1 MKPLMKRWIIFALIS
16 VVATAADKFHL
27 PGQAGNDDLELAA
40 TLLLD
45 HEAITQAL
53 GADPG
58 DGYIVVR
65 MKAVP
70 KTEQPLRLS
79 PDDFTLLS
87 HKDGDRSQALS
98 PGQIAG
104 KGALVVKSS
113 PDHLSSPGV
122 RERAPLKVEARNT
135 AEDLPLLSALK
146 AKSFPDGETKSAVE
160 GLLYF
165 PIDNK
170 VKPKDLSLIYKGF
183 AGKLIIEFR

>member
-1 MKPLMKRWIIFALIS
+1 MKPWIILALVS
-16 VVATAADKFHL
+16 VIGAAADKTLL
-27 PGQAGNDDLELAA
+27 PGQAGNDDLQLSAS
-40 TLLLD
+40 LLLD
-45 HEAITQAL
+45 REAITQAV

-65 MKAVP
+65 MKAIP

-87 HKDGDRSQALS
+87 RKDGDRSQALS

-122 RERAPLKVEARNT
+122 RERQPLKVESRNT
-135 AEDLPLLSALK
+135 DENLPLLTALK
-146 AKSFPDGETKSAVE
+146 AKIFPDDETKTPVE

-165 PIDNK
+165 PLDNK
-170 VKPKDLSLIYKGF
+170 VKPKDLSLVYKGF
-183 AGKLIIEFR
+183 AGKLIIDFR